1 MGFDA
6 KVLMGRLQR
15 SSKPAEVQEASQSL
29 GTNANG
35 GCCYHQ
41 QKRKVNSESS
51 ATPLRTPL
59 SFFANVPFRCF
70 SRSISYISFKFS
82 SSRRDKRFCRPQYF
96 CGPFWVRFGALWS
109 SCSLGVTIAGAD
121 TLAGHGGWWHDWTR
135 SNAYFNWIWRFQA
148 VAYGWIWMHM
158 HMEALT

>member
-15 SSKPAEVQEASQSL
+15 SSNPAEVQEASQSL

-35 GCCYHQ
+35 GCSYHQ

-82 SSRRDKRFCRPQYF
+82 SSRRDKRFRRPQYF
-96 CGPFWVRFGALWS
+96 CGPFWVRFGS
-109 SCSLGVTIAGAD
+109 SLIFVFARCYNRRGRYI
-121 TLAGHGGWWHDWTR
+121 GGWWHDWTR
-135 SNAYFNWIWRFQA
+135 SNDYFNWIWRFQA
-148 VAYGWIWMHM
+148 VEYGWIWMHM
-158 HMEALT
+158 HMEVFT